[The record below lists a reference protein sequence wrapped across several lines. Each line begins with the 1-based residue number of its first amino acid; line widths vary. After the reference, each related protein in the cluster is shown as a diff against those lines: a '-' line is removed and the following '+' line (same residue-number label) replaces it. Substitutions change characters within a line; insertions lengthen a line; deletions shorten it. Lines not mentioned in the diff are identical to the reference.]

1 MKRKLLKIFVCLF
14 GMLFLTFPAWSAVPS
29 NLLPDD
35 GGCNQAPV
43 VADVENPLFE
53 GDMVLSGSGGGYRRG
68 GGAGACG
75 KGGFSGRRTQSQ
87 NQERVQTRS
96 QQRSQVQTKSQTQT
110 QTQAKT
116 PTQSQTQTQLQTEAK
131 TQSQSQVQAMP
142 KNSNQN
148 GGSGTTQ

>member
-1 MKRKLLKIFVCLF
+1 MKRKLLKILVCLF

-29 NLLPDD
+29 MLPDD
-35 GGCNQAPV
+35 GGWNQAPA

-53 GDMVLSGSGGGYRRG
+53 GDMVLSGSGGG
-68 GGAGACG
+68 
-75 KGGFSGRRTQSQ
+75 SGRRTHSQ

-96 QQRSQVQTKSQTQT
+96 QQQSQVQTQSQTQT

-116 PTQSQTQTQLQTEAK
+116 ETRSQSQTQLQTEAK
-131 TQSQSQVQAMP
+131 TQSPSHVQAMP
-142 KNSNQN
+142 KKSTQD

>member
-1 MKRKLLKIFVCLF
+1 MKRKLLKILVCLF

-29 NLLPDD
+29 MLPDD
-35 GGCNQAPV
+35 GGWNQAPA

-53 GDMVLSGSGGGYRRG
+53 GDMVLSGSGGG
-68 GGAGACG
+68 
-75 KGGFSGRRTQSQ
+75 SGRRTHSQ
-87 NQERVQTRS
+87 NQKRVQTRS
-96 QQRSQVQTKSQTQT
+96 KQQRQVQTKSQTQT

-116 PTQSQTQTQLQTEAK
+116 ETQSQSQTQLQTEAK

-142 KNSNQN
+142 KKSTQD

>member
-1 MKRKLLKIFVCLF
+1 MKRKLLKILVCLF

-29 NLLPDD
+29 MLPGD
-35 GGCNQAPV
+35 GGWNQAPA

-53 GDMVLSGSGGGYRRG
+53 GDMVLSGSGGG
-68 GGAGACG
+68 
-75 KGGFSGRRTQSQ
+75 SGRRTQSQ

-96 QQRSQVQTKSQTQT
+96 QQQRQVQTQSQTQT

-116 PTQSQTQTQLQTEAK
+116 ETRSQSQTQLQTEAK

-142 KNSNQN
+142 KNSTQD
-148 GGSGTTQ
+148 GGGDTTQ